1 MINTAPY
8 GADTVMSVA
17 EYVASNCTL
26 RFLGMYVNLS
36 QS

>member
-8 GADTVMSVA
+8 GTDTVMSVA
-17 EYVASNCTL
+17 GYVASNCML
-26 RFLGMYVNLS
+26 RVLGIYVNFS